1 MVNFFLILKAYVFI
15 FPEKRFLSEGVNS
28 FHRLN
33 ESNRKDKIMLRRFMD
48 SERLSE
54 LADKLIG
61 LVITVAL
68 GAVIIINIYSLI
80 VLISLS

>member
-1 MVNFFLILKAYVFI
+1 
-15 FPEKRFLSEGVNS
+15 
-28 FHRLN
+28 
-33 ESNRKDKIMLRRFMD
+33 MD